1 MHTGLSEWSAR
12 LADLPDFDPPPGG
25 WEAVKSARRQR
36 AAGESRRWPIA
47 VAALVF
53 AAALLATVAGLAWQ
67 LQMTQRELA
76 ATDPAAFAAEVIASN
91 AVRAENAR
99 LEVLLAAL
107 PETRV
112 MRGSTAFTVSQ
123 LEDRLAFV
131 DDRLSRITLEPNA
144 PERAERL
151 WRERVELMNSLVQ
164 VRYADVASPL

>member
-12 LADLPDFDPPPGG
+12 LAVLAEFEPPRDG
-25 WEAVKSARRQR
+25 WEAIQAARRLR

-47 VAALVF
+47 IAATVLT
-53 AAALLATVAGLAWQ
+53 AVAGLAWQ
-67 LQMTQRELA
+67 LQSTQREPMSGISLA
-76 ATDPAAFAAEVIASN
+76 AAPAIVAGD
-91 AVRAENAR
+91 AVRVENAW
-99 LEVLLAAL
+99 LERLLASL
-107 PETRV
+107 PEMRV
-112 MRGSTAFTVSQ
+112 IRGSTAFTVSQ

-144 PERAERL
+144 PEHAERL

>member
-1 MHTGLSEWSAR
+1 MHTDMNDWSAP
-12 LADLPDFDPPPGG
+12 LSALPGFEPPVAG
-25 WEAVKSARRQR
+25 WEAVISARRR
-36 AAGESRRWPIA
+36 REAGQSRLWPF
-47 VAALVF
+47 AL
-53 AAALLATVAGLAWQ
+53 AAAVLAAVAGLAWQ
-67 LQMTQRELA
+67 LQSTQRELIA
-76 ATDPAAFAAEVIASN
+76 ADPASTGSAEFADDS
-91 AVRAENAR
+91 VRAQNAK
-99 LEVLLAAL
+99 LEALLASL

>member
-12 LADLPDFDPPPGG
+12 LAALPEFELPPDG
-25 WEAVKSARRQR
+25 WEAIQAARRQR
-36 AAGESRRWPIA
+36 EAGDSQRGPISIAAAGLAA
-47 VAALVF
+47 VM
-53 AAALLATVAGLAWQ
+53 LATVAGLAWQ
-67 LQMTQRELA
+67 LQSTQRELIA
-76 ATDPAAFAAEVIASN
+76 ADSTAFDPGVIASD

-107 PETRV
+107 PEMRV

-144 PERAERL
+144 PEHAERL
-151 WRERVELMNSLVQ
+151 WHERVELMNSLVQ

>member
-12 LADLPDFDPPPGG
+12 LADLPDFGPPPGG

-36 AAGESRRWPIA
+36 ESGESRRWPIA
-47 VAALVF
+47 IAALVF
-53 AAALLATVAGLAWQ
+53 MAVAAMAWQ
-67 LQMTQRELA
+67 LQSTQRELA
-76 ATDPAAFAAEVIASN
+76 ATDPAAFDPEAIASD

-99 LEVLLAAL
+99 LEGLLAAL

-144 PERAERL
+144 PEHAERL

>member
-12 LADLPDFDPPPGG
+12 LAALPEFEPPADG
-25 WEAVKSARRQR
+25 WEAIQAARRLR
-36 AAGESRRWPIA
+36 EAGESRRWPIA
-47 VAALVF
+47 IAATVL
-53 AAALLATVAGLAWQ
+53 AAVAGLAWQ
-67 LQMTQRELA
+67 LQSTQRVLV
-76 ATDPAAFAAEVIASN
+76 ATDSPVEAVFAVDS
-91 AVRAENAR
+91 VRAQNAR
-99 LEVLLAAL
+99 LEAILAAL
-107 PETRV
+107 PEARV

-144 PERAERL
+144 PEHAERL

>member
-1 MHTGLSEWSAR
+1 MHAGLSEWSAR
-12 LADLPDFDPPPGG
+12 LAALTEFEPPPDG
-25 WEAVKSARRQR
+25 WEAIQAARRLR
-36 AAGESRRWPIA
+36 ATGESRCWPLAIA
-47 VAALVF
+47 ATVLVA
-53 AAALLATVAGLAWQ
+53 VAGLAWQ
-67 LQMTQRELA
+67 LQLTQRELTSGNSLA
-76 ATDPAAFAAEVIASN
+76 AGPAVITGD

-99 LEVLLAAL
+99 LEMLLAAL
-107 PETRV
+107 PEMRV

-144 PERAERL
+144 PEHAERL

>member
-12 LADLPDFDPPPGG
+12 LAALPEFEPRPDG
-25 WEAVKSARRQR
+25 WDAILAARRQR
-36 AAGESRRWPIA
+36 ESGESRRWPVAMAA
-47 VAALVF
+47 VVLAA
-53 AAALLATVAGLAWQ
+53 VAGLAWQ
-67 LQMTQRELA
+67 LQSTQRELTSTDSMA
-76 ATDPAAFAAEVIASN
+76 FDPAAIASD

-99 LEVLLAAL
+99 LELLLAAL
-107 PETRV
+107 PEMRV
-112 MRGSTAFTVSQ
+112 MRGSTAFTVSE

-144 PERAERL
+144 PEHAERL

>member
-12 LADLPDFDPPPGG
+12 LAALPEFEPPPDG
-25 WEAVKSARRQR
+25 WETIQAARLQR
-36 AAGESRRWPIA
+36 EAGESRRWPIA
-47 VAALVF
+47 ITAAVL
-53 AAALLATVAGLAWQ
+53 AAVAGLAWQ
-67 LQMTQRELA
+67 LQSTQRDLA
-76 ATDPAAFAAEVIASN
+76 ATDSMAFDAAVIASD

-99 LEVLLAAL
+99 LEMLLASL
-107 PETRV
+107 PEMRV

-144 PERAERL
+144 PEHAERL